1 MKNQLSAI
9 KALFRFRIYT
19 IINIIGLAISVA
31 ATLIIVRYIHQ
42 EVTVDH
48 FCKDLDQLYILTAQ
62 RSNGH
67 ISIIDNTD
75 RNNDPNFIDPMKNT
89 EVEKYSY

>member
-31 ATLIIVRYIHQ
+31 ATLIIVRYSSGSDRRPLLQ
-42 EVTVDH
+42 GSE
-48 FCKDLDQLYILTAQ
+48 
-62 RSNGH
+62 
-67 ISIIDNTD
+67 SIIY
-75 RNNDPNFIDPMKNT
+75 IDSSK
-89 EVEKYSY
+89 K

>member
-31 ATLIIVRYIHQ
+31 ATLIIVRYIDRRPLLQ
-42 EVTVDH
+42 GSE
-48 FCKDLDQLYILTAQ
+48 
-62 RSNGH
+62 
-67 ISIIDNTD
+67 SIIY
-75 RNNDPNFIDPMKNT
+75 IDSSK
-89 EVEKYSY
+89 K

>member
-48 FCKDLDQLYILTAQ
+48 FLQG
-62 RSNGH
+62 SE
-67 ISIIDNTD
+67 SIIY
-75 RNNDPNFIDPMKNT
+75 IDSSK
-89 EVEKYSY
+89 K